1 MKRLFIISSLL
12 LFTLTV
18 SAQRQGLSSIGLNMG
33 YGFDSKNTTIG
44 VDYRYSITDEI
55 RFAPSLT
62 HYVKKDGVSAWSIDM
77 NAHYVVKLNDQFG
90 FYPIGGLS
98 LSFWDFKWNNDD
110 TYTRLGANIG
120 LGGEVYATPELT
132 VGLDLKY
139 HIIKDFDQ
147 AMCAVRIAYNF

>member
-1 MKRLFIISSLL
+1 MKKIFIVFSLVMIA
-12 LFTLTV
+12 FGA
-18 SAQRQGLSSIGLNMG
+18 SAQKQGLSSIGLSMG
-33 YGFDSKNTTIG
+33 YGFDTENATLGI
-44 VDYRYSITDEI
+44 DYRYSITDEF

-62 HYVKKDGVSAWSIDM
+62 HYVKKDGLSAWSIDM
-77 NAHYVVKLNDQFG
+77 NAHYVVLLSNQFA

-98 LSFWDFKWNNDD
+98 LSFWDFKWNDNT
-110 TYTRLGANIG
+110 TYTRFGANIG

-147 AMCAVRIAYNF
+147 ALFAVRVAYNF